1 MFFAFARRQAL
12 RLLYPGLAVVVAL
25 SAPAAHARIAS
36 LETEHLR
43 LLYNDVL
50 QGYLA
55 GHAARCFENSLAFHR
70 RLWGY
75 TPSERVTI
83 MLHDGSDF
91 ADAGATGT
99 PRNAVFIA
107 IAPFSYA
114 YETTP
119 ANERLNLIMSHEL
132 VHVLMQDQATGRDR
146 FFRRLFG
153 GKIREESDNPV
164 SMLYGYLT
172 SPRRNAP
179 RWYHEGV
186 AVFLETWMAGGLGRA
201 QGAYD
206 EMVFRSMVRDSARF
220 YDPVGLEAEGIHV
233 DFMAGVNSYLY
244 GTRFVSYLAYVYG
257 PDKLLQWVT
266 RKGGSNSYFASEF
279 HRVYGCSL
287 DSAWSEWVAWE
298 HDFQH
303 RNLDSIRLYPTTPA
317 RNLAPQALGS
327 VSRAFYDADAG
338 TIYAAV
344 NYPGRVAHLA
354 AIDTRTGRIR
364 KVCDVKGP
372 AMYYV
377 ASLAFDPYS
386 GTLFYTA
393 DNGELR
399 DLVAVDANSG
409 HTHVLLKDARIGDL
423 VFNRADSSLWGVRHF
438 NGLSTIVRIPA
449 PYKDWE
455 YMYSWPYG
463 RDVYDLDI
471 SPDGTRLTMG
481 LSEISGRQSLILMS
495 TEALRRRDSSYTELF
510 DFQNSIPANF
520 VFTDDAKY
528 LYGSSYYTG
537 VSNIFRYDFAA
548 DSMDAMTNAE
558 SGFFRPLPVW
568 DDSIIVFGYTGQGFV
583 PAVVPVRPLED
594 VSATA
599 YLGQLI
605 AEKYEEVRNWTLPP
619 PSSVNLDTL
628 VTDSGFYRPLLNV
641 RPRALYPI
649 VQGYQDYPAYGAHV
663 TLLDLM
669 MAHRSNIDVTY
680 TPNRDVP
687 ADERLHIFADY
698 SYRSWA
704 LKFKRH
710 GSDFYDLFG
719 PTKRSRRGNS
729 LALTYSRSLIKDPP
743 RSMQYSVSL
752 AGYSDLVRLPDY
764 QNVPTSFNKFATFG
778 FDVGY
783 GNQTSS
789 LGAVDVEKGFAWS
802 GSVGGT
808 WVRRKIYSQSVA
820 TLDLGTALPL
830 NHSSVWLRNA
840 AGYAPGDRFEPF
852 ANFYFGGFGNNWIDY
867 RGEKRYRR
875 VSSFPGFELNAI
887 GGTNFVRS
895 MLEWNLPPLRFRR
908 VGSSA
913 LYASWIRPAVFA
925 GALVTNVDDKTYRTT
940 VGNIGIQLDLRMN
953 LLTRSPL
960 TFSVGYAM
968 GFVDR
973 ERTRDEWMFSL
984 KIL

>member
-1 MFFAFARRQAL
+1 MYAARVRVAL
-12 RLLYPGLAVVVAL
+12 RRAALAGAALFLL
-25 SAPAAHARIAS
+25 APSLHARTVS

-55 GHAARCFENSLAFHR
+55 GHAARCFENSMAFHR

-83 MLHDGSDF
+83 ILHDGSDF

-99 PRNAVFIA
+99 PENAIFIA
-107 IAPFSYA
+107 IGPFSYA

-164 SMLYGYLT
+164 SMIYSYLT

-179 RWYHEGV
+179 RWYHEGT
-186 AVFLETWMAGGLGRA
+186 AVFMETWMAGGLGRA

-244 GTRFVSYLAYVYG
+244 GTRFISYLAYIYG

-266 RKGGSNSYFASEF
+266 RKGGTNSYFASEF
-279 HRVYGCSL
+279 KHVYGRSL
-287 DSAWSEWVAWE
+287 DSAWTEWVNWE
-298 HDFQH
+298 HDFQEK
-303 RNLDSIRLYPTTPA
+303 NLDSIRLYPITPA
-317 RNLAPQALGS
+317 RIVARQALGS
-327 VSRAFYDADAG
+327 VSRAFYDSASAI
-338 TIYAAV
+338 IYAAV
-344 NYPGRVAHLA
+344 NYPGQVAHLA
-354 AIDTRTGRIR
+354 AIDTRTGQIR
-364 KVCDVKGP
+364 KICDVKGP
-372 AMYYV
+372 ASYYV
-377 ASLAFDPYS
+377 TSLAYDPYS
-386 GTLFYTA
+386 KTLFYTA
-393 DNGELR
+393 DNNEFR
-399 DLVAVDANSG
+399 DVVAVDPKSG
-409 HTHVLLKDARIGDL
+409 DTHVLLKNARIGDL

-438 NGLSTIVRIPA
+438 NGLSTIVRIPP
-449 PYKDWE
+449 PYKDWQ
-455 YMYSWPYG
+455 YMHSWPYG
-463 RDVYDLDI
+463 RDVYDLDL
-471 SPDGTRLTMG
+471 SPDGKRLVMG
-481 LSEISGRQSLILMS
+481 MSEISGRQSLIVMQ

-510 DFQNSIPANF
+510 NFHNSIPANF
-520 VFTDDAKY
+520 VFTDDGKY

-548 DSMDAMTNAE
+548 DSMDAVTNCE
-558 SGFFRPLPVW
+558 SGFFRPMPVW
-568 DDSIIVFGYTGQGFV
+568 NDSIIVFAYTGQGFI

-594 VSATA
+594 VSATI

-605 AEKYEEVRNWTLPP
+605 AEKYEEVRSWTTPP

-628 VTDSGFYRPLLNV
+628 VTDSGSYRPLLSI
-641 RPRALYPI
+641 RPRAFYPI
-649 VQGYQDYPAYGAHV
+649 VQGYKDYPGYGMHLS
-663 TLLDLM
+663 LLDLM

-687 ADERLHIFADY
+687 KEERLHVYADY
-698 SYRSWA
+698 RYRNWA
-704 LKFKRH
+704 LKFKHH
-710 GSDFYDLFG
+710 GSDFYDLVG

-729 LALTYSRSLIKDPP
+729 LALTYTRSLIKDPP
-743 RSMQYSVSL
+743 RSMEYSVSL
-752 AGYSDLVRLPDY
+752 AGYSDLVRLPEY
-764 QNVPTSFNKFATFG
+764 QNIATSFDKFATFG
-778 FDVGY
+778 FDIGY
-783 GNQTSS
+783 GNQTASI
-789 LGAVDVEKGFAWS
+789 GAVTAEKGFAWS
-802 GSVGGT
+802 ASTGGT
-808 WVRRKIYSQSVA
+808 WVREKVYPQSVG

-830 NHSSVWLRNA
+830 KHSSVWLRSA

-852 ANFYFGGFGNNWIDY
+852 ANFYFGGFGNNWVDY
-867 RGEKRYRR
+867 RGEQRYRR

-908 VGSSA
+908 AGTTS
-913 LYASWIRPAVFA
+913 LYASWIRPTVFA
-925 GALVTNVDDKTYRTT
+925 AALVTNVDSKPYRTT
-940 VGNIGIQLDLRMN
+940 VGSLGMQLDLRLN

-960 TFSVGYAM
+960 TFSVGYAL
-968 GFVDR
+968 GIEDR
-973 ERTRDEWMFSL
+973 QPTIDEWMFSL